1 MSEQEKK
8 KKKPAKRSLLDKLTS
23 DPVTAGRAAKDN
35 PGKSVAT
42 EVGDKAYNLGSK
54 AVKGL
59 ANAASAWGDA
69 IGRLSPADPVSAAR
83 NVDGMD
89 AGRQVGKSP
98 ATPTVQVTPAAKSA
112 QTFED
117 EMAGAQRFLDDAAI
131 RKRDTM
137 GVSNT
142 KPDDAAPQ
150 SPSPI
155 PPSEGYPVQQ
165 YTPRSTIAASPT
177 EKEGV
182 TQTDTAV
189 GADATKLPTQQQAL
203 ATGSEASANIAKSLV
218 KDNGNDYLNQRY
230 DPTQFTPEMQA
241 PLAPLNQQRGKDG
254 RVMPTD
260 FRGQSPNPGARSS
273 KNYTLEKNMFERNE
287 RLEARKD
294 FANELTDN
302 GFDMSTASNDDKK
315 NAYARG
321 ASLGVSRKQ
330 LDNFLNPKEAD
341 RPGQQSTASG
351 NSKPKGGGTRAGYA
365 ARRAQVEQGGAT
377 QGGYA
382 VTKSDPVM
390 QGDVLGAPN
399 RGRGGTN
406 TYGSTGLQGARG
418 LSNEDR
424 TDNAL
429 HYNDPNKRRD
439 DAARRDMFNNMS
451 PNDIVPLNSPS
462 RQASTFGTR
471 GVSQVRGETNGP
483 GGASGLTSGSERNM
497 LFSQQARN
505 NAKANRKQSRAYN
518 LAYRQMLRQGDRVGA
533 LGILNDATDK
543 GVSFGGVRQ
552 AGAFEQQAQDDLY
565 RGSAGRREKD
575 EKKRSTFF

>member
-1 MSEQEKK
+1 MSDKDKK

-23 DPVTAGRAAKDN
+23 DPITAGRAAAAN
-35 PGKSVAT
+35 QGKSVVT
-42 EVGDKAYNLGSK
+42 EVGDRAYNAGSK
-54 AVKGL
+54 AVQGL

-69 IGRLSPADPVSAAR
+69 IGRLSPSDPVSAAR

-98 ATPTVQVTPAAKSA
+98 AAPTPAAKPA
-112 QTFED
+112 QTFEA

-137 GVSNT
+137 EVSYT

-150 SPSPI
+150 SPSPL
-155 PPSEGYPVQQ
+155 PPTEGYPVQQ

-203 ATGSEASANIAKSLV
+203 ATGSEVSANIAKSLV

-260 FRGQSPNPGARSS
+260 FRGQSPNPSGARSS
-273 KNYTLEKNMFERNE
+273 RNYTLEKNMFERNE

-302 GFDMSTASNDDKK
+302 GFDMSTASKDDKK

-341 RPGQQSTASG
+341 RPGQQSTA
-351 NSKPKGGGTRAGYA
+351 KPEGGGTRGGSSG
-365 ARRAQVEQGGAT
+365 VQGSG
-377 QGGYA
+377 
-382 VTKSDPVM
+382 
-390 QGDVLGAPN
+390 
-399 RGRGGTN
+399 
-406 TYGSTGLQGARG
+406 G
-418 LSNEDR
+418 LSNNGRKESWY
-424 TDNAL
+424 
-429 HYNDPNKRRD
+429 HQMGRD
-439 DAARRDMFNNMS
+439 IQKFNNSS

-462 RQASTFGTR
+462 RLAPSEFGTR
-471 GVSQVRGETNGP
+471 GASQVRGETNGA
-483 GGASGLTSGSERNM
+483 GGASGLTTGSERTQM
-497 LFSQQARN
+497 YTASDRQD
-505 NAKANRKQSRAYN
+505 AKNSKKKSRAAH
-518 LAYRQMLRQGDRVGA
+518 LAYRQAIREGDRKGA
-533 LGILNDATDK
+533 FQILNEAGDRGIT
-543 GVSFGGVRQ
+543 FGGVSQ
-552 AGAFEQQAQDDLY
+552 SGAALETAKRDRL
-565 RGSAGRREKD
+565 RKD
-575 EKKRSTFF
+575 QMQGGDYDKNKPTDKYWNR